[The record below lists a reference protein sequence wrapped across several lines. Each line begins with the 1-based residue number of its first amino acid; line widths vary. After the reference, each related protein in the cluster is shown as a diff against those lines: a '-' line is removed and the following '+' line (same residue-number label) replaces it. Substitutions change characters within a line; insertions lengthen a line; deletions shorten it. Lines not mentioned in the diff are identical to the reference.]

1 MIKMKQRRRQGFVLI
16 LVIMAIFVIGIQM
29 FALSDIANT
38 MQFQSNA
45 AYLKA
50 CQRNLLASGLVWA
63 QENTMIKN
71 GEIFDKTIQL
81 DVSQMKIRESALNV
95 TIHRISDSQAEV
107 QVDTSCRRGRQ
118 IQKGTSKYGIK
129 YVQTNKVGMVR
140 QREVGKDTRNYDRKQ
155 TPSI

>member
-1 MIKMKQRRRQGFVLI
+1 MKKMKKYRQHGFVLI
-16 LVIMAIFVIGIQM
+16 LVIVAIIIMGIEM
-29 FALSDIANT
+29 FALSDIANA
-38 MQFQSNA
+38 MQFESNA

-50 CQRNLLASGLVWA
+50 SRRNLQASGLVWA
-63 QENTMIKN
+63 KENIRIKN